1 MKRLLPLLLLF
12 SYIYVSAQSSKIV
25 VEKINA
31 RTLVNPAGE
40 NPEREISIYLPPDYD
55 KLKNRYPVIY
65 YLHGFQANHIIT
77 PEMKNI
83 LDSAI
88 AKNKIK
94 PFILV
99 QANHFTKFEGS
110 FYTNS
115 NFTGNWA
122 DFEATELVTY
132 IDKNFKTI
140 ANRNSRAIAG
150 HSMGGHGA
158 LKIAMLHPE
167 TFSSVYAMSPGILA
181 LVKEFGPNSDS
192 FRQLQNIKTHEQL
205 NKSYAPKVLVA
216 VGQAF
221 SPNAKNTPFYC
232 DMPFTYN
239 GGKLIVNEEILA
251 KWNANLPVEMIDKYA
266 GNLRKLKAIKL
277 DWGRNDAPRF
287 PLQCGMFSQK
297 LENLGIDHYAEEYIG
312 DHGNKIW
319 ASDGRVFNDLLP
331 FFNDNLFFE

>member
-1 MKRLLPLLLLF
+1 MTKLLQLLFLF
-12 SYIYVSAQSSKIV
+12 SYIYVSAQTSKVV

-31 RTLVNPAGE
+31 ATLANSAGE
-40 NPEREISIYLPPDYD
+40 NPEREISVYLPPGYD
-55 KLKNRYPVIY
+55 ASKKRYPVIY

-77 PEMKNI
+77 PEMQNI

-88 AKNKIK
+88 AKHKIK

-99 QANHFTKFEGS
+99 QANHFTLFEGS

-115 NFTGNWA
+115 SLTGNWA
-122 DFEATELVTY
+122 DFEAIELVPY
-132 IDKNFKTI
+132 IDKKFRTI
-140 ANRNSRAIAG
+140 ANRDSRAIAG

-167 TFSSVYAMSPGILA
+167 IFSSVYALSPGLLA

-192 FRQLQNIKTHEQL
+192 YKQLQNIKNQQQL

-216 VGQAF
+216 VGRAF
-221 SPNAKNTPFYC
+221 SPNLNNPPFYC
-232 DMPFTYN
+232 DMPFTYE
-239 GGKLIVNEEILA
+239 GDKLIVDEVILA
-251 KWNANLPVEMIDKYA
+251 KWNENLPVEMIEKYA
-266 GNLRKLKAIKL
+266 GNLRKLNAIKL
-277 DWGRNDAPRF
+277 DWGRNDASRF

-297 LENLGIDHYAEEYIG
+297 LENLGINHYAEEYIG

-319 ASDGRVFNDLLP
+319 AADGRVFSDLLP
-331 FFNDNLFFE
+331 FCNDNLRFE